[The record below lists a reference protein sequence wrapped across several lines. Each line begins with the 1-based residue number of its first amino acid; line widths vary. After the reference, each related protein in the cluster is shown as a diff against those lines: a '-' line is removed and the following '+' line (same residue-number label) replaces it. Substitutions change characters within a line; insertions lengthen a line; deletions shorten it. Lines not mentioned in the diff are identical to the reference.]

1 MIGPRD
7 LGPSRLPAR
16 GRLRASHADREQA
29 IGTLKAAFVQGR
41 LTKDEFGARVG
52 QALAAR
58 TYADLTALTAD
69 LPADLP
75 AKSAMT
81 QPPGAKGIRSSTRVM
96 RTGTVLMAGVWVVV
110 LLTGSPAALM
120 LALTFTVVYLGT
132 MLLAGAVLLE
142 SRHEQR
148 SGRQLPPRS
157 GPRGGGCYPAIRI

>member
-1 MIGPRD
+1 MTGPGD
-7 LGPSRLPAR
+7 QGAVGPSAR

-41 LTKDEFGARVG
+41 LTKDELDARVG
-52 QALAAR
+52 RALASR

-75 AKSAMT
+75 AKPAT
-81 QPPGAKGIRSSTRVM
+81 AQPPGATGIRSSTRVM
-96 RTGTVLMAGVWVVV
+96 RTGTVLTAAVWMAA
-110 LLTGSPAALM
+110 LLAGSPAALM
-120 LALTFTVVYLGT
+120 LAFTFTVVYLGT

-148 SGRQLPPRS
+148 SGS
-157 GPRGGGCYPAIRI
+157 